1 MLLFS
6 FRQVSL
12 AQPAVDLVIHH
23 MEATPLPERMAYD
36 VRVYFSVV
44 GGNGSPIRGLD
55 AGHLTVLE
63 DGQKVAVEGLERVG
77 DEPIYLVLVLDTSG
91 SMVGPGI
98 EAARAAAAEFVGG
111 LDSQDRVAILTFDNA
126 VQIRMDPG
134 NRQTAREQIA
144 RIEAVRGAGTCLYD
158 AAYQAVQIS
167 AAFPSGRRAV
177 ILFTDGVDENAEG
190 NGPCSVHT
198 LEDVI
203 ALTSTNIRAPIYTL
217 GLGRR
222 IDANT
227 LQRLAER
234 SGGRYLYSPDASKVE
249 AAFLRLAE
257 QLRTQY
263 LLRYISTSGPGA
275 HSVTVGITYEE
286 GSDLDTRTFLL
297 PPFPIRAALT
307 LPQEGQPVSNTLHI
321 AVTISGQ
328 GEPIDHLTFQLNG
341 QEVGRDD
348 TRPYEADV
356 DVSAYPSGEVTVTA
370 IVYGIG
376 DVELTRASGRVAV
389 VAPPPTATPTELP
402 PETATPTELPPETA
416 PPTREEEKG
425 AGFAFPPWL
434 SREVLIGG
442 GGGLAILLAILVFA
456 LVAVRRRAQVR
467 RPAPPPKVPPVPVRG
482 EEPTYDLIPGRGSP
496 GVLVVEN
503 SDDPVMVG
511 YRFEITRPVVTLGR
525 SADNDLVFPQ
535 DRAVSRHHARIEERG
550 RSLFLSEV
558 ETLDQAGRSRRPTYG
573 TTVNGVPVG
582 PEGVSLQHGDEIVL
596 GKRLRL
602 RFLSPGRPEGEAL
615 TYDQLAEDHIYTLG

>member
-6 FRQVSL
+6 FRQISF
-12 AQPAVDLVIHH
+12 AQPALDLVIHH
-23 MEATPLPERMAYD
+23 VEATPLPERVAYD

-44 GGNGSPIRGLD
+44 DGNGSPIRGLD
-55 AGHLTVLE
+55 VGHLTVLE
-63 DGQKVAVEGLERVG
+63 DGQKVAIEGLERVG
-77 DEPIYLVLVLDTSG
+77 DEPIYLVLALDTSG

-111 LDSQDRVAILTFDNA
+111 LDSRDRVAILTFDNA
-126 VQIRMDPG
+126 VQTRMDPG
-134 NRQTAREQIA
+134 DRQAAQEQIA

-177 ILFTDGVDENAEG
+177 ILFTDGVDESAKES
-190 NGPCSVHT
+190 GPCSVHT

-203 ALTSTNIRAPIYTL
+203 ALASTHIRVPIYTL
-217 GLGRR
+217 GLGKR

-297 PPFPIRAALT
+297 PPFPIRAALAS
-307 LPQEGQPVSNTLHI
+307 PQEGQPVSGTLHI

-328 GEPIDHLTFQLNG
+328 GEPISHVTFELNG

-376 DVELTRASGRVAV
+376 DVELTRASGRVTV
-389 VAPPPTATPTELP
+389 VAAPPAEV
-402 PETATPTELPPETA
+402 PPETA
-416 PPTREEEKG
+416 PPTGEEEKG
-425 AGFAFPPWL
+425 AGFTFPWL

-442 GGGLAILLAILVFA
+442 GGGLAVLLAILVFA
-456 LVAVRRRAQVR
+456 LVAARRRTQVR
-467 RPAPPPKVPPVPVRG
+467 RPASPPPRVPPAPVGG
-482 EEPTYDLIPGRGSP
+482 EERTYDLLPGTGTL

-503 SDDPVMVG
+503 SDDPAMVG
-511 YRFEITRPVVTLGR
+511 YRFEIARPVVTLGR

-550 RSLFLSEV
+550 GSLILSEV
-558 ETLDQAGRSRRPTYG
+558 ETLDQAGRPKRPTYG
-573 TTVNGVPVG
+573 TTVNGVPLG
-582 PEGVSLQHGDEIVL
+582 PEGVSLHHGDEIVL

-602 RFLSPGRPEGEAL
+602 RFLSPGRPEGEAP
-615 TYDQLAEDHIYTLG
+615 TYDQLAEDRTRTLG